1 MALFRKKGSNM
12 KALENRDRRVFLGT
26 VGTLI
31 PSWAMGQTPDSSPRT
46 KPALPSVKGRK
57 PLAVITS
64 TYHPLSHSYHI
75 AGRFLHGYYL
85 DGQFHVPEHYIR
97 SVFTDQ
103 KPENDV
109 SLPLSREFGFKLAVN
124 VRNALLNDKGDL
136 DVDGVMLIIEH
147 GKYPEN
153 EKGQILYPRYE
164 MMEQVIKVFKEVGK
178 SVPIFNDK
186 HLSTE
191 FKKAEKMVAWSEEL
205 KFPFMAGS
213 SLPFVWRTPQL
224 ELPLESPIEEGMLA
238 AYGRI
243 EIYGLHSLE
252 ALQTMMERRKGGET
266 GVKSVRCIRGDAVW
280 KAGDEG
286 RWSWKL
292 LDAALMQSE
301 TLNPGDIRT
310 NTSTPASLTIP
321 RIEPIAF
328 LIEYLDGTKGTVLL
342 LNGHIQDFCF
352 AAKIKGQAKLASCMF
367 RLPMPPGAKFFD
379 AQVFNLEKL
388 FTKKESPIPIKRTLL
403 TTGVLEAAMDSNFQK
418 GKLINTKQLEF
429 GYISKPDSGFLRG
442 RINSKVD

>member
-1 MALFRKKGSNM
+1 M
-12 KALENRDRRVFLGT
+12 KAMQKMDRRLFLGT
-26 VGTLI
+26 AAALI
-31 PSWAMGQTPDSSPRT
+31 PTWAISQTSYTSPRT
-46 KPALPSVKGRK
+46 KPNLPNIQKRK
-57 PLAVITS
+57 PLAVIGS
-64 TYHPLSHSYHI
+64 TYYPLSHSYHI
-75 AGRFLHGYYL
+75 AGRFLHGYYI
-85 DGQFHVPEHYIR
+85 DGQFHLPEHYIH

-109 SLPLSREFGFKLAVN
+109 SLPLSKEFGFKLAAN
-124 VRNALLNDKGDL
+124 VREALLDDKGEL
-136 DVDGVMLIIEH
+136 AVDGVMIIIEH

-164 MMEQVIKVFKEVGK
+164 MMEQVVKVFKEVGK
-178 SVPIFNDK
+178 SVPVFNDK
-186 HLSTE
+186 HLSIE
-191 FKKAEKMVAWSEEL
+191 FEKARKMVAWSEEL

-224 ELPLESPIEEGMLA
+224 ELPLESSIEEGLLA

-266 GVKSVRCIRGDAVW
+266 GVKSVQCIRGDAVW

-292 LDAALMQSE
+292 LDAALARSE

-310 NTSTPASLTIP
+310 NTSTVTSLTMP
-321 RIEPIAF
+321 RVEPIAF
-328 LIEYLDGTKGTVLL
+328 LMEYLDGTKGTVLL

-352 AAKIKGQAKLASCMF
+352 AGKIKGEAKPASCMF

-403 TTGVLEAAMDSNFQK
+403 TSGVLEAAMDSNFQK
-418 GKLINTKQLEF
+418 GKLLKTKQLEF
-429 GYISKPDSGFLRG
+429 EYIAKADSGFLRG
-442 RINSKVD
+442 KISSEID